1 MAVVDEEKVEKTE
14 RDKSDRSHRADKPAR
29 ADEGKA
35 PGGLAGAVGWPSR
48 KLAEAR
54 AFLLEVRSELKK
66 VTWPSRKEVYSTT
79 LVVIATSI
87 FFGFY
92 LWGLD
97 LVFSRALSLAFKR
110 QF

>member
-1 MAVVDEEKVEKTE
+1 MAVADVEKVEKVE
-14 RDKSDRSHRADKPAR
+14 KAAK

-35 PGGLAGAVGWPSR
+35 TPGGLAGVLGWPAR

-66 VTWPSRKEVYSTT
+66 VTWPSRKEVSSTT

-97 LVFSRALSLAFKR
+97 IVFSRALSLAFKR

>member
-1 MAVVDEEKVEKTE
+1 MAVVDEEKVEKAE
-14 RDKSDRSHRADKPAR
+14 RSAKADKPAR
-29 ADEGKA
+29 ADEGKVA
-35 PGGLAGAVGWPSR
+35 PGGVGGALSWPGR
-48 KLAEAR
+48 KLAEGR
-54 AFLLEVRSELKK
+54 AFLQDVRSELKK

-97 LVFSRALSLAFKR
+97 IAFSRILSLVLARKP
-110 QF
+110 

>member
-1 MAVVDEEKVEKTE
+1 MAVVDEEKVEKAE
-14 RDKSDRSHRADKPAR
+14 RERAKSEKAAR
-29 ADEGKA
+29 TDEGKVA
-35 PGGLAGAVGWPSR
+35 PGGLAGALGWPAR
-48 KLAEAR
+48 KLAEGR
-54 AFLLEVRSELKK
+54 AFLQDVRSELKK

-97 LVFSRALSLAFKR
+97 IVLSRALSFAFKR